1 MKKQT
6 GIIIGI
12 LLAVI
17 VLGGIG
23 IWIHISGNP
32 ADETY
37 SATWEADG
45 NKVYFNELDNGN
57 VAEAAKL
64 MLPDGEKKEVTL
76 KEVNQYYG
84 RDMSDCYI
92 PENLVENNLKEKFD
106 FYYDGDIVTSDRVVL
121 WYSIEGE
128 TGPDYPYMEIEF
140 QKGKIP
146 LSDMIYA
153 DSDIK
158 ESIINGKKVTFTA
171 EFQEGST
178 NYKAEFLSNE
188 IGYRV
193 QGISISQE
201 EFMKVIYSL
210 LD

>member
-6 GIIIGI
+6 GIIICI
-12 LLAVI
+12 LLAFI

-23 IWIHISGNP
+23 IWVFVSDNP

-37 SATWEADG
+37 SASWEENG
-45 NKVYFNELDNGN
+45 NKVYFNEPDHDA
-57 VAEAAKL
+57 VAAAKL
-64 MLPDGEKKEVTL
+64 ALPDGEKKELTL
-76 KEVNQYYG
+76 EEVNQYYG
-84 RDMSDCYI
+84 RDMSECYI
-92 PENLVENNLKEKFD
+92 PENLVKSNLKEKFD
-106 FYYDGDIVTSDRVVL
+106 FYYDGDKVTSDRAVL
-121 WYSIEGE
+121 WYSIEGG

-153 DSDIK
+153 DNDIK

-171 EFQEGST
+171 EFPEGST
-178 NYKAEFLSNE
+178 NYTAEFLNNE
-188 IGYRV
+188 LGYRV

>member
-6 GIIIGI
+6 GIIICL
-12 LLAVI
+12 LLAFI
-17 VLGGIG
+17 ILGGIG
-23 IWIHISGNP
+23 IWVFVSGNP
-32 ADETY
+32 ADDTY
-37 SATWEADG
+37 SASWEENG
-45 NKVYFNELDNGN
+45 NKVYFNKPGDDA
-57 VAEAAKL
+57 VTAAKL
-64 MLPDGEKKEVTL
+64 VLPEGEKKELTL
-76 KEVNQYYG
+76 EEVNRYYG

-92 PENLVENNLKEKFD
+92 PENLVKNNLKEKFD
-106 FYYDGDIVTSDRVVL
+106 FYYDGDIVTSDRAVL
-121 WYSIEGE
+121 WYSIEGG

-146 LSDMIYA
+146 LSDMIYS

-158 ESIINGKKVTFTA
+158 ESTINGKKVTFTA

-178 NYKAEFLSNE
+178 NYKAEFFNNE

-193 QGISISQE
+193 QGVAISQE

>member
-1 MKKQT
+1 MT
-6 GIIIGI
+6 D
-12 LLAVI
+12 AV
-17 VLGGIG
+17 
-23 IWIHISGNP
+23 
-32 ADETY
+32 A
-37 SATWEADG
+37 
-45 NKVYFNELDNGN
+45 
-57 VAEAAKL
+57 AAKL
-64 MLPDGEKKEVTL
+64 ALPDGEKKELTL
-76 KEVNQYYG
+76 EEVNQYYG
-84 RDMSDCYI
+84 RDMSECYI
-92 PENLVENNLKEKFD
+92 PENLVKNNLKEKFD
-106 FYYDGDIVTSDRVVL
+106 FYYDGDKVTSDRAVL
-121 WYSIEGE
+121 WYSIEGG

-153 DSDIK
+153 DNDIK

-171 EFQEGST
+171 EFPEGST
-178 NYKAEFLSNE
+178 NYTAEFLNNE

>member
-6 GIIIGI
+6 GIIICI
-12 LLAVI
+12 LLAFI
-17 VLGGIG
+17 ILGGIG
-23 IWIHISGNP
+23 IWVFVSGNP
-32 ADETY
+32 ADDTY
-37 SATWEADG
+37 SASWEENG
-45 NKVYFNELDNGN
+45 NKVYFNKPGDDAVTAG
-57 VAEAAKL
+57 KL
-64 MLPDGEKKEVTL
+64 VLPEGEKKELTL
-76 KEVNQYYG
+76 EEVNRYYG

-92 PENLVENNLKEKFD
+92 PENLVKNNLKEKFD
-106 FYYDGDIVTSDRVVL
+106 FYYDGDIVTSDRAVL
-121 WYSIEGE
+121 WYSIEGG

-146 LSDMIYA
+146 LSDMIYS

-158 ESIINGKKVTFTA
+158 ESTINGKKVTFTA

-178 NYKAEFLSNE
+178 NYKAEFFNNE

-193 QGISISQE
+193 QGIAISQE

>member
-37 SATWEADG
+37 SASWESDG
-45 NKVYFNELDNGN
+45 NKVYFNKPGDDA
-57 VAEAAKL
+57 VTAAKL
-64 MLPDGEKKEVTL
+64 VLPEGEKKELTL
-76 KEVNQYYG
+76 EEVNRYYG

-92 PENLVENNLKEKFD
+92 PENLVKNNLKEKFD
-106 FYYDGDIVTSDRVVL
+106 FYYDGDIVTSDRAVL
-121 WYSIEGE
+121 WYSIEGG
-128 TGPDYPYMEIEF
+128 TGPDYSYMEIEF

-158 ESIINGKKVTFTA
+158 ESTINGKKVTFTA

-178 NYKAEFLSNE
+178 NYKAEFLNNE

-193 QGISISQE
+193 QGIAISQE

>member
-6 GIIIGI
+6 GIIICI
-12 LLAVI
+12 LLAFI
-17 VLGGIG
+17 ILGGIG
-23 IWIHISGNP
+23 IWVFVSGNP
-32 ADETY
+32 ADDTY
-37 SATWEADG
+37 SASWEENG
-45 NKVYFNELDNGN
+45 NKVYFNKPGDDA
-57 VAEAAKL
+57 VTAAKL
-64 MLPDGEKKEVTL
+64 VLPEGEKKELTL
-76 KEVNQYYG
+76 EEVNRYYG

-92 PENLVENNLKEKFD
+92 PENLVKNNLKEKFD
-106 FYYDGDIVTSDRVVL
+106 FYYDGDIVTSDRAVL
-121 WYSIEGE
+121 WYSIEGG

-146 LSDMIYA
+146 LSDMIYS

-158 ESIINGKKVTFTA
+158 ESTINGKKVTFTA

-178 NYKAEFLSNE
+178 NYKAEFFNNE

-193 QGISISQE
+193 QGIAISQE